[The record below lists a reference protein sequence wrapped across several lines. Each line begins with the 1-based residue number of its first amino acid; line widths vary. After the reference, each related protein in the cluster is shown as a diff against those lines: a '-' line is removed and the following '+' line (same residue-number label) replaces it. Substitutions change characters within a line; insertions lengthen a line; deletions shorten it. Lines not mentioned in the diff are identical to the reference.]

1 MSQDPFS
8 YLPRRIANAHHAS
21 GPFAFLNPTTRY
33 LEVLATGA
41 APASATDAATK
52 GKDHIDGAYQIWR
65 SRDNRKGRHA
75 VVLTHDFLRK
85 QRRGGSDGTGDAT
98 PSKPIS
104 ASIPRSS
111 NSVRGV
117 LHGLYKMLVR
127 YPVWDVSYDV
137 AIIFTIG
144 SVVWVINSFFVW
156 LPLAAPW
163 TEFSGEETMAGGV
176 SALVGATIFEVG
188 AVLGLLEAVN
198 ENRADCFG
206 WALEEALES
215 GMLSLRP
222 RPDNCQHGHGDR
234 TRLLSR
240 SQKRKKHRQHG
251 NAVAG
256 VGGQTITEANHEDMN
271 GGSSSGSDAEAE
283 AESATPS
290 SQPTSKAALKH
301 RRWTWWP
308 TLHELRTVYAREMGF
323 WGCAI
328 QLFGAT
334 IFWIS
339 GFTGLPP
346 IYNRLSAAAANGI
359 FWLPQVVGGIGFIV
373 SSVMFM
379 LETQRKWYLP
389 APKMLGWHI
398 GFWNLV
404 GAIGFTLCGAL
415 GFGAAASDAVQ
426 YASTLSTFIGSWAF
440 LIGSI
445 IQWYESLDKYTIL
458 IQDSLPSHIPQ

>member
-1 MSQDPFS
+1 MSQDRFS

-33 LEVLATGA
+33 LKV
-41 APASATDAATK
+41 PANDAATE

-75 VVLTHDFLRK
+75 IVLTNDFVRK
-85 QRRGGSDGTGDAT
+85 QHRGGSGGSDGKKGDAI
-98 PSKPIS
+98 PSKPVS
-104 ASIPRSS
+104 TAIPHSS
-111 NSVRGV
+111 NSARGV
-117 LHGLYKMLVR
+117 LHGLCKMLVR

-137 AIIFTIG
+137 ALIFTVG

-163 TEFSGEETMAGGV
+163 TAFSGEETMAGGV

-188 AVLGLLEAVN
+188 AVLGVLEAVN

-215 GMLSLRP
+215 GMLSLRS
-222 RPDNCQHGHGDR
+222 RPDDCQHGHGDR
-234 TRLLSR
+234 TRLLSQ
-240 SQKRKKHRQHG
+240 SQKGRKQ
-251 NAVAG
+251 
-256 VGGQTITEANHEDMN
+256 
-271 GGSSSGSDAEAE
+271 SSSGGSDAKAAE
-283 AESATPS
+283 ATD
-290 SQPTSKAALKH
+290 

-308 TLHELRTVYAREMGF
+308 TWHEMRTVYARETGF

-334 IFWIS
+334 VFWIS

-373 SSVMFM
+373 SSAMFM
-379 LETQRKWYLP
+379 LETQRTWYRP
-389 APKMLGWHI
+389 APGLLGWHI

-415 GFGAAASDAVQ
+415 GFGAAASGAVQ
-426 YASTLSTFIGSWAF
+426 YASTLSTFVGSWAF
-440 LIGSI
+440 LVG
-445 IQWYESLDKYTIL
+445 QVP
-458 IQDSLPSHIPQ
+458 LPSCPFVSY